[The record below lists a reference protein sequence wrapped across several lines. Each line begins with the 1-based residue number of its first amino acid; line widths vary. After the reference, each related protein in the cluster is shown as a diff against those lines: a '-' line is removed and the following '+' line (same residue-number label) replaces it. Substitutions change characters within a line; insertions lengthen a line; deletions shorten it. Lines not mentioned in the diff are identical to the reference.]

1 MRLQSAI
8 FTMDDA
14 LLLSG
19 TPEERGALEK
29 VLALFK
35 MEGIWLGAVTAQ
47 ESECAQRQLARAGL
61 APYFRFVL
69 SEGIALCGADSG
81 TMFERAMRRLRSQ
94 KGDTVVFSASLC
106 AIENAKA
113 AGFRTVAVRAG
124 ADEEGWEALRAAATE
139 SLADYSELLEGE
151 A

>member
-19 TPEERGALEK
+19 TPEEREALEK
-29 VLALFK
+29 VLSLFK
-35 MEGIWLGAVTAQ
+35 MEGVWLAAVTAQ
-47 ESECAQRQLARAGL
+47 EGERAQRQLDAARL
-61 APYFRFVL
+61 ASYFRFVL
-69 SEGIALCGADSG
+69 SEYVALCKADSG

-94 KGDTVVFSASLC
+94 KGDTVVFSASLR

-113 AGFRTVAVRAG
+113 AGFRTVAIRAG
-124 ADEEGWEALRAAATE
+124 ADEETWRAMCAAAE
-139 SLADYSELLEGE
+139 ECLADYGELLEKE
-151 A
+151 I

>member
-19 TPEERGALEK
+19 GKEEREELEK

-35 MEGIWLGAVTAQ
+35 MEGVWFGAVTAQ
-47 ESECAQRQLARAGL
+47 EGESAQRQLAEAGL

-69 SEGIALCGADSG
+69 SESVALCKSDSG

-94 KGDTVVFSASLC
+94 KGDTVVFSASLR
-106 AIENAKA
+106 AIESAKA
-113 AGFRTVAVRAG
+113 AGFRTVAIRAG
-124 ADEEGWEALRAAATE
+124 AEEENWEAMKNAATE
-139 SLADYSELLEGE
+139 SLERYGELLQG
-151 A
+151 